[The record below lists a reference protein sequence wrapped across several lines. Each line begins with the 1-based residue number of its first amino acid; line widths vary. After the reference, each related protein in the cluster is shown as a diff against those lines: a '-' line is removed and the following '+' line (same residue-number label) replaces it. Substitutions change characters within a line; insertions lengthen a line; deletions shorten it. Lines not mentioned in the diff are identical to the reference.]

1 MKERITEIHLS
12 QEESEDSNDPKDDNI
27 EHDEVQ
33 SPQKTGV
40 HQSPIEDEKPSKLKL
55 ITPEP

>member
-33 SPQKTGV
+33 SP
-40 HQSPIEDEKPSKLKL
+40 
-55 ITPEP
+55 

>member
-27 EHDEVQ
+27 EHDEVR
-33 SPQKTGV
+33 SSQKTGV

-55 ITPEP
+55 RTPEP